1 MLCFRAMKLRL
12 FAALACC
19 IFAASPGTGFKS
31 FSQTPD
37 PAVASLEARH
47 SPDWLKSGTVYQVFV
62 RSFSPAGDLNGVT
75 ARLNDLH
82 NLGVNI
88 VWLMP
93 IHPDGQLKKK
103 GSLGSPYAVRDY
115 YAIDPALGTKDDL
128 HRLVQEAHKRQM
140 KVIIDMV
147 ANHTAWDSVMMAHPE
162 YYRKDKEG
170 HITSPY
176 DWTDV
181 AALDYSNP
189 KLRRY
194 MTDMLVYWIKDFDL
208 DGYRCDA
215 AGEVPTDFWEQAR
228 KELEQVKPDI
238 MMLAE
243 AQKPELLRSAFDI
256 DYAWPMMHAV
266 DDVLMNG
273 QAATQIRDTF
283 EQQKALFP
291 KGALHLRMSD
301 DHDELRAVTRY
312 GFPGAIAASVLMFT
326 LDGTPL
332 IYNGMEVGDSTQ
344 SRAPALF
351 EPQKIFWGAAEW
363 HPDYPKFYAEMT
375 ALRKQHAALEQG
387 ATVWLHNS
395 DEQHVVTYLRRA
407 SGEEFLVAINLS
419 NTPFRGS
426 VEASGNWK
434 EIELPVSK
442 SETEAVPFISLN
454 EFEARI
460 FEKQAQ

>member
-1 MLCFRAMKLRL
+1 MLCFRAMKLRQFVVL
-12 FAALACC
+12 ACFFAATL
-19 IFAASPGTGFKS
+19 GTGFRDYA
-31 FSQTPD
+31 QTPD
-37 PAVASLEARH
+37 PAIASLEARH
-47 SPDWLKSGTVYQVFV
+47 SPEWLKSGVIYQVFV

-75 ARLNDLH
+75 ARLDDLH

-93 IHPDGQLKKK
+93 IHPDGQVKRK

-115 YAIDPALGTKDDL
+115 YAIDPAMGTKDDL

-162 YYRKDKEG
+162 YYKKDKEG

-194 MTDMLVYWIKDFDL
+194 MTDVLLYWVKTFDI

-215 AGEVPTDFWEQAR
+215 AAEVPTDFWEQAR
-228 KELEQVKPDI
+228 KELEQQKPDI

-243 AQKPELLRSAFDI
+243 AEKPDLLRSAFDI
-256 DYAWPMMHAV
+256 DYAWPMMHTV
-266 DDVLMNG
+266 DDVVMNG
-273 QAATQIRDTF
+273 EPATRVH
-283 EQQKALFP
+283 EMYEKQQALFP
-291 KGALHLRMSD
+291 KGALHMRMSD

-312 GFPGAIAASVLMFT
+312 GYPGAIAASALMFT
-326 LDGTPL
+326 LDGAPL

-351 EPQKIFWGAAEW
+351 EPQKIFWAAGEW
-363 HPDYPKFYAEMT
+363 HPDYLKFYEAIA
-375 ALRKQHAALEQG
+375 ALRREHPALQQG
-387 ATVWLHNS
+387 TTIWLHNS

-407 SGEEFLVAINLS
+407 GNDDFLIAVNLS

-426 VEASGNWK
+426 VEAGGNWK
-434 EIELPVSK
+434 EIELPVWK
-442 SETEAVPFISLN
+442 SERETIPFVSLN
-454 EFEARI
+454 AFEARI

>member
-1 MLCFRAMKLRL
+1 MLCFRAMKSRL

-19 IFAASPGTGFKS
+19 IFAASPGTGKQS
-31 FSQTPD
+31 YAQTAD
-37 PAVASLEARH
+37 PNIASLEARH

-75 ARLNDLH
+75 ARLDDLKK
-82 NLGVNI
+82 LGVNI

-115 YAIDPALGTKDDL
+115 YAIDPAVGTKDDM
-128 HRLVQEAHKRQM
+128 HRLVQEAHRRQM

-147 ANHTAWDSVMMAHPE
+147 ANHTAWDSVMMVHPE
-162 YYRKDKEG
+162 FYRKGKDG
-170 HITSPY
+170 QITSPY

-181 AALDYSNP
+181 AALNYSNA

-194 MTDMLVYWIKDFDL
+194 MTDMLLFWIKDFDL
-208 DGYRCDA
+208 DGFRCDA
-215 AGEVPTDFWEQAR
+215 AGEVPTDFWESAR
-228 KELEQVKPDI
+228 KELEQAKPDI

-243 AQKPELLRSAFDI
+243 AQKPELLRSAFDM

-266 DDVLMNG
+266 DDVVMNG
-273 QAATQIRDTF
+273 NPATEIRETF
-283 EQQKALFP
+283 EQQEKLFP

-326 LDGTPL
+326 LDGAPL

-351 EPQKIFWGAAEW
+351 EPQKIFWQAGEW
-363 HPDYPKFYAEMT
+363 HPEYLKFYTKMD
-375 ALRKQHAALEQG
+375 ALRHEHAALQQG

-395 DEQHVVTYLRRA
+395 DEQHVVTYLRK
-407 SGEEFLVAINLS
+407 SGGEEFLVAVNLS
-419 NTPFRGS
+419 STPFRGI

-434 EIELPVSK
+434 EIDLAASKRESDALPFVSL
-442 SETEAVPFISLN
+442 SA
-454 EFEARI
+454 FEARI
-460 FEKQAQ
+460 FEKQSQ

>member
-1 MLCFRAMKLRL
+1 MLCFRAMKSRQFVVFACF
-12 FAALACC
+12 FAATL
-19 IFAASPGTGFKS
+19 GTGFQDYA
-31 FSQTPD
+31 QTPD
-37 PAVASLEARH
+37 PAIASLEARH
-47 SPDWLKSGTVYQVFV
+47 SPEWLKSGVIYQVFV
-62 RSFSPAGDLNGVT
+62 RSFSPAGDLNGVS
-75 ARLNDLH
+75 ARLDDLH
-82 NLGVNI
+82 TLGVNI
-88 VWLMP
+88 IWLMP
-93 IHPDGQLKKK
+93 IHPDGQVKKK

-162 YYRKDKEG
+162 YYKKDKEG

-194 MTDMLVYWIKDFDL
+194 MTDMLVYWVKNFDI

-215 AGEVPTDFWEQAR
+215 AAEVPTDFWEQAR
-228 KELEQVKPDI
+228 KELEQTKPDI

-243 AQKPELLRSAFDI
+243 AEKPELLRSAFDI
-256 DYAWPMMHAV
+256 DYAWPMMHTV
-266 DDVLMNG
+266 DDVVMNG
-273 QAATQIRDTF
+273 EPASRVR
-283 EQQKALFP
+283 EMYEKQQALFP
-291 KGALHLRMSD
+291 KGALHMRMSD
-301 DHDELRAVTRY
+301 DHDELRAITRY
-312 GFPGAIAASVLMFT
+312 GYPGAIAASALMFT
-326 LDGTPL
+326 LDGAPL

-351 EPQKIFWGAAEW
+351 EPQKIFWAAGEW
-363 HPDYPKFYAEMT
+363 HPAHLKFYEMIA
-375 ALRKQHAALEQG
+375 ALRREHPALQQG
-387 ATVWLHNS
+387 ATIWLHNS
-395 DEQHVVTYLRRA
+395 DEQHVATYLRRA
-407 SGEEFLVAINLS
+407 GNDEFLIAVNLS

-434 EIELPVSK
+434 EIELPVWK
-442 SETEAVPFISLN
+442 PESETIPFVSLN
-454 EFEARI
+454 AFEARI